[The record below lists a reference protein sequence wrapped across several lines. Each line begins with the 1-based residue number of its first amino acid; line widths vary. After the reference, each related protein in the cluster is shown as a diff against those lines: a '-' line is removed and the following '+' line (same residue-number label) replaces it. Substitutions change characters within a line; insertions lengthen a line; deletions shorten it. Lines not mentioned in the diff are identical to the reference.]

1 MTNPGLP
8 ILLCKERKA
17 YDGTTLVRLQQTFQ
31 GKDVYGHQLTAHVDQ
46 KGVITSISG
55 NSAQQLGQQ
64 NTLKRKCIYLQK
76 MQKRI
81 FTKSTEK
88 IFHFFRSQLS
98 NL

>member
-1 MTNPGLP
+1 MQQ
-8 ILLCKERKA
+8 RKA

-64 NTLKRKCIYLQK
+64 NTLKGNASIYRRCKSVYLRKVRKKYFISFGASCQ
-76 MQKRI
+76 
-81 FTKSTEK
+81 TC
-88 IFHFFRSQLS
+88 
-98 NL
+98 NLYE